1 MKNMDI
7 SALVLAGGRSSRMG
21 ADKSLLPI
29 GGRTLIEQVV
39 EGLRPFVAEVIVST
53 NEKEK
58 YAFLKE
64 VRFVED
70 FRKGEGPLI
79 GLISGLELADTPW
92 VFVVSCDAPF
102 VTGGFME
109 LLAGFREQG
118 MLAVAPYG
126 DGYFEPLLS
135 LYKKEVL
142 PFALSY
148 LERYNKKVGGMV
160 EYLDNFGLVRVVGK
174 DLIIQQ
180 FGPSVFLNVNDKE
193 AYERLKEEYDV
204 G

>member
-1 MKNMDI
+1 MRNMDI
-7 SALVLAGGRSSRMG
+7 SALVLAGGKSSRMG
-21 ADKSLLPI
+21 TDKSLLTI
-29 GGRTLIEQVV
+29 NGRSLIEQIV
-39 EGLRPFVAEVIVST
+39 ESLRPFVAEVIVST

-58 YAFLKE
+58 YCFLKD

-92 VFVVSCDAPF
+92 VFAVSCDAPL
-102 VTGGFME
+102 VTGEF
-109 LLAGFREQG
+109 LQFLADFRAKDI
-118 MLAVAPYG
+118 LAVAPYG

-135 LYKKEVL
+135 LYKKEAL

-148 LERYNKKVGGMV
+148 LERYNKKAGGMLD
-160 EYLDNFGLVRVVGK
+160 YLDSFGLVRVVEK
-174 DLIIQQ
+174 DLFIER
-180 FGPSVFLNVNDKE
+180 FGSAVFLNVNDKDS
-193 AYERLKEEYDV
+193 YERLKEECDV